1 MKLNHPLMYNNI
13 TVDDKNQLIKFIKK
27 TNVFTQSKNVK
38 KFEKMWSKWLGVK
51 YSVFVNSGSS
61 ANLITIE
68 TLKNLYG
75 LGEIIV
81 PTITWNSDINSVI
94 RMGFKPVFVDIDLK
108 NLSMSTN
115 EILKKINPKTK
126 AVFLT
131 HVLGF
136 NALSQNLI
144 DVLKKKKIQLIEDVC
159 ESHGAFFKN
168 KRLGCYGLIS
178 NFSFYYAHHLSTIE
192 GGMVC
197 TNNFKIYNHL
207 LMLRSHGLLR
217 ETTDK
222 NYKNKTIKKYKN
234 FLSENF
240 IFPIK
245 GYNFRNT
252 ELGAVIGI
260 NQLKRLNKNNI
271 LRNRNFNYFLKNL
284 ERNKYMIKFDT
295 KGMSNYALI
304 IIFDKNYANYNF
316 RKKFEQTLKKNKVEF
331 RRGTAGGGN
340 QLRQP
345 YLSSYLKKNFYKK
358 FKNTEYVHNFGYYLG
373 NFPELSLNK
382 IKMLCN
388 LINKI

>member
-1 MKLNHPLMYNNI
+1 MHNNI
-13 TVDDKNQLIKFIKK
+13 TDDDKGQLIKFIKK
-27 TNVFTQSKNVK
+27 AKVFTQSKNVK

-94 RMGFKPVFVDIDLK
+94 RMGFKPIFVDIDFK
-108 NLSMSTN
+108 NLSMSTD
-115 EILKKINPKTK
+115 EILKKINSKTK

-136 NALSQNLI
+136 NALDQKLI
-144 DVLKKKKIQLIEDVC
+144 QILKKKKIHLIEDVC
-159 ESHGAFFKN
+159 ESHGACFKN
-168 KRLGCYGLIS
+168 KKLGCYGLIS

-207 LMLRSHGLLR
+207 LMLRSHGILR
-217 ETTDK
+217 EIADNK
-222 NYKNKTIKKYKN
+222 YKNRIINKYKN
-234 FLSENF
+234 FLSEDF

-252 ELGAVIGI
+252 ELGAIIGI
-260 NQLKRLNKNNI
+260 NQLKRLNKNNTI
-271 LRNRNFNYFLKNL
+271 RNRNFNFLLANL
-284 ERNKYMIKFDT
+284 DKEKYIVDFNT

-304 IIFDKNYANYNF
+304 IIFRKKYANLNF
-316 RKKFEQTLKKNKVEF
+316 RKKFEQILKKSKVEF

-345 YLSSYLKKNFYKK
+345 YLSRYFKKNFYKR
-358 FKNTEYVHNFGYYLG
+358 FHNTEYVHNFGYYLG
-373 NFPELSLNK
+373 NFPELTLNR

-388 LINKI
+388 LVNKI